1 MNNETYLYAV
11 NALAGADDGGLFR
24 ASDFLAMEIASS
36 STVSLKFKAGV
47 NTAKAAV
54 VTLALALPATAGS
67 LTFKN
72 ACEVVSGLLNNGKGN
87 MITLADEVNG
97 IYTIPFSGAVV
108 IDDSL

>member
-11 NALAGADDGGLFR
+11 NALGGADDGGIFR

-47 NTAKAAV
+47 NTAKAGKITL
-54 VTLALALPATAGS
+54 TLALPSTAGD
-67 LTFKN
+67 LTFRN

-87 MITLADEVNG
+87 MITLADEVSG
-97 IYTIPFSGAVV
+97 IYTLPFSGAVLV
-108 IDDSL
+108 DDSL

>member
-11 NALAGADDGGLFR
+11 NALGGTDDGGIFR

-47 NTAKAAV
+47 NTAKAGK
-54 VTLALALPATAGS
+54 VTLTLSLPSTAGD
-67 LTFKN
+67 LTFRN

-87 MITLADEVNG
+87 MITLADEVSG
-97 IYTIPFSGAVV
+97 VYTLPFSGAVLV
-108 IDDSL
+108 DDSL

>member
-11 NALAGADDGGLFR
+11 NALGGVDDGGIFR

-47 NTAKAAV
+47 NT
-54 VTLALALPATAGS
+54 
-67 LTFKN
+67 
-72 ACEVVSGLLNNGKGN
+72 GKGN

-97 IYTIPFSGAVV
+97 VYTLPFSGAVLV
-108 IDDSL
+108 DDSL